1 MDQLTAVQPDT
12 RSVNL
17 PDRRYEMP
25 QGPRRGYILV
35 VEDRDDVRVG
45 IAQLLELHGF
55 SVIEAA
61 NGEQAMAHLAS
72 NPRSVALVLLDLLLP
87 GSLSGRDFRAL
98 QLRSLTLASIPTI
111 VVTSCEPDEPGSA
124 ELRANAWL
132 EKPFHFESLLAL
144 VQRYVRADPSS
155 TPLA

>member
-12 RSVNL
+12 LSVDL
-17 PDRRYEMP
+17 LDRLYDRPE
-25 QGPRRGYILV
+25 GPRRGDILV

-55 SVIEAA
+55 SVIQAV
-61 NGEQAMAHLAS
+61 NGEQAMAHLAA
-72 NPRSVALVLLDLLLP
+72 NPRGVALVLLDLLLP
-87 GSLSGRDFRAL
+87 GSLSGRDVRAL
-98 QLRSLTLASIPTI
+98 QLGSLTLASIPTI
-111 VVTSCEPDEPGSA
+111 MVTSCEPDEPGSA

-132 EKPFHFESLLAL
+132 EKPFHFESLLRL